1 MSSCRGSNNVPPAQE
16 CFNVSLL
23 QRQIVK
29 ELAAIFGVCLS
40 AVLAVLLIGRM
51 LQMRQFVMGQD
62 ISLVDMG
69 RLFVYLSPF
78 FMSLLIPVSCML
90 AIFLTF
96 LRMGTDRELIALQAG
111 GLGIY
116 RFLPGPLV
124 FSLLGVACCAVMTL
138 YGISWG
144 MENFRQTVYDL
155 ARTRTT
161 LRLSPGV
168 FNRDFSGLTL
178 FAQRVEPKTGE
189 MEKIFLEDRTN
200 NSLRT
205 TIVAPVG
212 SIVTDPHKGEMVFL
226 LGNGTIYRYTDKEM
240 DEIGF
245 ASYQV
250 RMNMDKLLG
259 GLKDLAAKRVRGL
272 SLKEIHTR
280 LAALQAQEDRECE
293 DWRELKAE
301 LHKRYAL
308 PGACLILGLFAIP
321 LAFLFH
327 GINRQ
332 YGLVLVLGFFL
343 FYYALFSLGKV
354 LAKTGDLVPV
364 VAMWMPNVVF
374 AVLTV
379 GGFVL
384 VALEKKLEGRVVA
397 DWLRERLL
405 VRKTGRAHE

>member
-1 MSSCRGSNNVPPAQE
+1 M
-16 CFNVSLL
+16 SLL

-29 ELAAIFGVCLS
+29 ELVTIFGVCLS
-40 AVLAVLLIGRM
+40 AVLAVLLIGRL
-51 LQMRQFVMGQD
+51 LQMRQLVMGQD

-168 FNRDFSGLTL
+168 FNRDFKGLTL
-178 FAQRVEPKTGE
+178 FSQRVDPKTGD
-189 MEKIFLEDRTN
+189 MEKVFVEDTTDKN
-200 NSLRT
+200 LRT
-205 TIVAPVG
+205 TIIAPRG
-212 SIVTDPHKGEMVFL
+212 RIATDTQKGEMLFL
-226 LGNGTIYRYTDKEM
+226 LLNGTIYRYSNNEI

-245 ASYQV
+245 ESYQV
-250 RMNMDKLLG
+250 HMDLGRLLG
-259 GLKDLAAKRVRGL
+259 GVQNLADKRIQGM
-272 SLKEIHTR
+272 SLQEIRTR
-280 LAALQAQEDRECE
+280 LAEFEAGASKDIGV
-293 DWRELKAE
+293 WRDLKTE

-308 PGACLILGLFAIP
+308 PGSCLVLGLFAIP
-321 LAFLFH
+321 LAFLFQ
-327 GINRQ
+327 GMNRQ
-332 YGLVLVLGFFL
+332 YGLVLVMGFFAL
-343 FYYALFSLGKV
+343 YYSLFSLGV
-354 LAKTGDLVPV
+354 ALADTGDLDPA
-364 VAMWMPNVVF
+364 VAMWMPNVIF
-374 AVLTV
+374 IFLTA

-384 VALEKKLEGRVVA
+384 VALEKKLEGRVVRE
-397 DWLRERLL
+397 WLRECLQPG
-405 VRKTGRAHE
+405 KTGSVHE